1 MIGVKSCK
9 VKEIRLKKSNITDDG
24 FAILCKTLENNNSI
38 TILNLSRNTISDKS
52 LENMINLIK
61 ANKNLKTIYLDGNNY
76 SAVIKEKIKSYMKK
90 DLKICF

>member
-1 MIGVKSCK
+1 
-9 VKEIRLKKSNITDDG
+9 
-24 FAILCKTLENNNSI
+24 
-38 TILNLSRNTISDKS
+38 
-52 LENMINLIK
+52 MINLIK